1 MRPRVILLAA
11 ILLAVLTIAPAAAQ
25 DALAVVNGEA
35 ITKEALVHRL
45 LDLSTSGMS
54 QLEEMVNETLLFQA
68 AKKQGVT
75 VTDAEIDAR
84 LAEVKKSLGTD
95 QAFNNYLAE
104 QAVTREG
111 IRHKLR
117 IKILVERLLADK
129 AKVSDEDVQK
139 TYDENKSMFQ
149 APETVTLRIILTAT
163 KERADE
169 AIKRL
174 DAGENFADVSKAI
187 SENADTAKQGGL
199 LGRVVRAQLID
210 PGVADAAFKTEVG
223 KYSQPIQTPR
233 GYCILKVEARS
244 AAASQSFDD
253 VKGPIRAQLQERKL
267 QAAWVTW
274 LEQARKQ
281 ASIERKW
288 QP

>member
-11 ILLAVLTIAPAAAQ
+11 ILLAVLAIAPVAAQ

-35 ITKEALVHRL
+35 ITKDALVHRL

-75 VTDAEIDAR
+75 ATDAEVDAR
-84 LAEVKKSLGTD
+84 LAEVKKSIGTD
-95 QAFNNYLAE
+95 EAFNNYLAE

-117 IKILVERLLADK
+117 VKILVEKVLADK

-149 APETVTLRIILTAT
+149 APETVTLRIILSAT

-174 DAGENFADVSKAI
+174 VGGENFADVAKAI

-244 AAASQSFDD
+244 AAASKSFDD
-253 VKGPIRAQLQERKL
+253 VKGLIRAQLQERKL
-267 QAAWVTW
+267 QAAWVSW